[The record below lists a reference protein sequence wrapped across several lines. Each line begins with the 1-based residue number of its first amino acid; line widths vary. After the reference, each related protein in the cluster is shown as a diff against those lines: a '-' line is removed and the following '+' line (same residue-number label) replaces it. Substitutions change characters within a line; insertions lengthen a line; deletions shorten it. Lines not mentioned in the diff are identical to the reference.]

1 MLHRVKKENDMH
13 QGKWNG
19 LGGKLEAGESPEECV
34 IREVR
39 EEAGLEIAS
48 PKMHGFITFPEFD
61 GNDDWYVFVFSAD
74 SFSGSLIDSNEGI
87 LKWIPDD
94 ELLDLNLWEG
104 DKVFLKWLLEDRFF
118 SAKFNYD
125 SGRLKDYDVSFY
137 SFPG

>member
-39 EEAGLEIAS
+39 EEAGLEIVS

-61 GNDDWYVFVFSAD
+61 GNDDWYVFVFSAG

-104 DKVFLKWLLEDRFF
+104 DKVFLKWLLEDKFF